1 MRVYEKNRIK
11 KILYGVSKNI
21 EILKHGDGR
30 LITDDIVNVFSMCQ
44 ESIDIVGEF
53 IQTSF
58 TDCNFILD
66 VLKDICRKIFLA
78 AKKTYIDSILLNDI
92 INDVKSVTDEIE
104 KYNTDKVIVLFLP
117 YKASMWDCFHS
128 IYEESIRDERCETYV
143 MPIPYYEKE
152 NLDRKFKYEYE
163 LFDSTL
169 NLLSYSE
176 VDLGQMMPDIIY
188 FHNPYDE
195 TNLVT
200 EVDSKFFSK
209 NLKNYTDMLVYVPY
223 YISGMFKSEAKM
235 VEKLLL
241 PGVLN
246 ADAVICQAMIQ
257 KEIYYKNGIDSE
269 KYIVCGNP
277 KFDELINYSKQHS
290 LENIK
295 NKFGIRSD
303 KKIVLVNTS
312 ISYFLNK
319 QTWFELYSELFEN
332 VSSLD
337 VIVIWRPHPLLEAA
351 IKNIRPDLYEKYK
364 DFCVFISSISNVII
378 DNSSSPLEAM
388 FIADA
393 LISDYSS
400 LLFQF
405 YVTGK
410 PLFSVD
416 GMSKYRESGI
426 LVFDYYDAYLRSE
439 NLKMHEFVK
448 LIISGNDWKKEK
460 RLEKLSE
467 YRFLSDG
474 KCGKRIHDNIMRKID
489 VK

>member
-21 EILKHGDGR
+21 EILKQSDGR
-30 LITDDIVNVFSMCQ
+30 IITENIVDIFSMCQ
-44 ESIDIVGEF
+44 QSIDVVGEF
-53 IQTSF
+53 IQVNF
-58 TDCNFILD
+58 TDCNVLLD
-66 VLKDICRKIFLA
+66 VLEDICKKIFFA
-78 AKKTYIDSILLNDI
+78 AKKTYIDSVLLNDI
-92 INDVKSVTDEIE
+92 INDVKSVSDEIE
-104 KYNTDKVIVLFLP
+104 KYDTDKAIVLFLP

-152 NLDRKFKYEYE
+152 GLNREFKYECE
-163 LFDSTL
+163 LFDNTL
-169 NLLSYSE
+169 NLLNYSE
-176 VDLGQMMPDIIY
+176 VDLEQMMPDIIY

-195 TNLVT
+195 KNLVT

-223 YISGMFKSEAKM
+223 YISGIFKSEAKM
-235 VEKLLL
+235 IEKLLL
-241 PGVLN
+241 PGVFN
-246 ADAVICQAMIQ
+246 ADVVICQAMIQ
-257 KEIYYKNGIDSE
+257 KEIYSKNKIDSE

-277 KFDELINYSKQHS
+277 KFDELINYSKHHS
-290 LENIK
+290 LEQKK
-295 NKFGIRSD
+295 NKFGISGD
-303 KKIVLVNTS
+303 KKVVLVNTS

-319 QTWFELYSELFEN
+319 ETWFELYSELFEN

-337 VIVIWRPHPLLEAA
+337 VNVIWRPHPLLEAT
-351 IKNIRPDLYEKYK
+351 IKNMRPELYKKYK
-364 DFCVFISSISNVII
+364 KFYEFIDSIDNVII
-378 DNSSSPLEAM
+378 DNSSSPLDAM

-416 GMSKYRESGI
+416 GTSKYRECGI
-426 LVFDYYDAYLRSE
+426 VVFDYYDAYLRSE
-439 NLKMHEFVK
+439 NLKMHEFVE
-448 LIISGNDWKKEK
+448 LIIAGNDWKKEK
-460 RLEKLSE
+460 RLKKISE
-467 YRFLSDG
+467 YSFLSDG
-474 KCGKRIHDNIMRKID
+474 RCGKRIHDSILEKID